1 MCKIFGMINNPV
13 LKWTMT
19 IVGVILVMMAMFWA
33 ETMHRAWRDFKEA
46 KKSER
51 AGDMP
56 MAILWYGTVI
66 SFYTPWSPWV
76 NKSIE
81 RLFAIGK
88 ASEAKGDYK
97 LAKDAYDEIVH
108 RIYSVR
114 SFYTPHKD
122 KQTKAKELSEK
133 VKQKIKI

>member
-1 MCKIFGMINNPV
+1 MIKNPV
-13 LKWTMT
+13 LRWTAT
-19 IVGVILVMMAMFWA
+19 ITGVILVMMAMFWA
-33 ETMHRAWRDFKEA
+33 ETMHRAAREFKEA
-46 KKSER
+46 EKSEKG
-51 AGDMP
+51 GDMP

-76 NKSIE
+76 NKSISK
-81 RLFAIGK
+81 LFEIGK
-88 ASEAKGDYK
+88 DAEEKGDYK

-122 KQTKAKELSEK
+122 KQTKAKTLSDA
-133 VKQKIKI
+133 VKQKI

>member
-1 MCKIFGMINNPV
+1 MLKNPV
-13 LKWTMT
+13 LRWTAT
-19 IVGVILVMMAMFWA
+19 ITGVILVMIAMFWA
-33 ETMHRAWRDFKEA
+33 ETMHRAWREFKEA
-46 KKSER
+46 KKAEKE
-51 AGDMP
+51 GDMP

-81 RLFAIGK
+81 RLFEIGK
-88 ASEAKGDYK
+88 DAEKKGDYK

-122 KQTKAKELSEK
+122 KQTKAKTLSDA
-133 VKQKIKI
+133 VKQKI

>member
-1 MCKIFGMINNPV
+1 MIKNSV
-13 LKWTMT
+13 LRWTIT
-19 IVGVILVMMAMFWA
+19 IVGVILVIVAMFWA
-33 ETMHRAWRDFKEA
+33 ETMHRAWREFKEA
-46 KKSER
+46 KKSEK

-76 NKSIE
+76 NKSID
-81 RLFAIGK
+81 RLFEIGK
-88 ASEAKGDYK
+88 EAEAKGDFK

-122 KQTKAKELSEK
+122 KQTKAKGLSDT
-133 VKQKIKI
+133 VKKKILM